1 MKYTMKKTIAFLLTL
16 VMLVNIL
23 PVSVLAEQPEEGR
36 RGPLNAPATRSAQ
49 GHSVSVNFGRDVYI
63 SDEDNVYVLVRQV
76 QTVAFSE
83 NDVRQIM
90 CYQIE
95 KVSNSSSFPM
105 VFNNLKVAYNDN
117 LYVTYELNNN
127 TTQVLL
133 CSAPD
138 LQEYRFVGDELQGV
152 TDYSTS
158 YNSNTVQ
165 ISLTDDKG
173 SSTINI
179 GEVLPNT
186 YTVELKFYQYN
197 SNEPESVSTLGE
209 GTYTI
214 EATDTEGHVYNAEIT
229 GSNSIQFYDESDTL
243 VSSLPEITSWAF
255 KKDGDVTDTLGDY
268 EITSITPTVKNGASN
283 TEKVYVFEA
292 RVPKHYTVT
301 LDYQDSQGNTPESV
315 TLNDTYTLA
324 VTTTKDVELTAYINT
339 DGTLSSAWSDGKN
352 YILKAKSFQLQDSEG
367 NPVDGKLGNYL
378 VTYPTNM
385 DPDNG
390 IYHISLHEP
399 KTCTASVNV
408 QATLTDNYDYYIVAK
423 KNGRAYA
430 YAQFI
435 TTAANLQFTAITRDT
450 PVLDEET
457 TFEVIRVTKDT
468 SVSDGTAFENA
479 AEEDKVTA
487 SGGQIDGNKITWN
500 LTTSEDGTSD
510 FAFTVEPNL
519 PEGVFRRVHVNLYN
533 EDGETISDTYETD
546 LAGHKYFVR
555 LYLYEKNEDGTNG
568 QLIGYQNQN
577 SWILPSQ
584 IQGIDVDFT
593 NTQFQNVAGSAESLY
608 DGQGITQYD
617 PEQHN
622 IQVRL
627 LQADQYADSQSIT
640 NNSFTSVIEGYMFKA
655 APYGNVT
662 AGGVTTLN
670 LKKAYPASYHVVIQK
685 GEGVDLNRLHNEG
698 LRLYAEANHQ
708 NNHKDYY
715 IENLNNLGM
724 NGPAAAELTL
734 TICDNDENKNWTYS
748 QDDFS
753 GNETTKA
760 RLVKN
765 FNNANLTYT
774 ETPDGAL
781 IKIEKPDGKQDV
793 YIVTYPEKTIIDDK
807 ETDPQRPKTVYTDYI
822 KIEKIEVSND
832 YSYTSIL
839 GSGVYYGITAQYFD
853 QGGHIQSNFAAN
865 KYYPGN
871 IVEPDLAGNG
881 SMIVIADPQPAGD
894 GYYLEIGGSH
904 VDGTDTVVYMGNNG
918 TRDNVRNV
926 AQRDWVHV
934 VPSETSYL
942 NESIVQPIIN
952 HGISISNELLQHGV
966 SFDQKTCNID
976 LLDLPEDAT
985 IYLDGDALKDWISK
999 SKDDGLHITKH
1010 PNQTI
1015 VFNFDTSTD
1024 VTLGQYHIR
1033 YSRDDDYQVSHSPTG
1048 KGDSVNAFMDN
1059 LAQHMVFNCNSA
1071 KNVTINTCVGM
1082 VLVPRSDS
1090 YTLINGTSAGWI
1102 ISNGTVHNDG
1112 AEWHSVYSQLPSAT
1126 KTNLTVGKTVD
1137 GNTPAKNQ
1145 KFTFTLYH
1153 LDTSNEWQQVP
1164 SPENASNN
1172 YNPTQNANGA
1182 VSFNNVALAD
1192 GDAGWNV
1199 YKITESGKA
1208 QGTPGEYVQNTQT
1221 VYAFVNYITVGSTKI
1236 ATPPIYYIT
1245 ASEDDNEEDTILFKE
1260 SNFNKLATTLEGAI
1274 GSPTGDNVIRL
1285 KKMPKPVFENEQ
1297 KKDGLYFKKRVKGAG
1312 NDNDTFTFR
1321 VTLESPV
1328 ENESVNSIVYKLK
1341 KSGSVNSENITFTRV
1356 EGTNKFIAEVTLKR
1370 DQTANIDGILHNTHY
1385 IIEEIKVNN
1394 KEISAGMSVDGY
1406 TIDSEHISQEGTITP
1421 GHSDPLEFVNNRRTE
1436 THFEIKKRVTGD
1448 TNDSSYNSAEEFNF
1462 TLEPV
1467 GGVLSDGTQVAPE
1480 DVPMPEGNGANAK
1493 AKAGITT
1500 TFGNV
1505 IYSVEGTYYYTIKET
1520 QGNTPYMHYDTD
1532 PVYVKVV
1539 TEQKNNVLETTVYY
1553 SKSLDG
1559 TYSTAVQEITNTYTV
1574 LTSIE
1579 VEKVWV
1585 DNNNHDNLRP
1595 ASIQVQLYKGDA
1607 AEGEAVTLNADN
1619 SWKKTW
1625 ENLDKYADGGAE
1637 LVYSVKE
1644 LDASGNPV
1652 ANNGALNDYYTTA
1665 YATTGN
1671 KTIITN
1677 TLGLGSVKITK
1688 IFDGITELPTGFMIT
1703 NDYNKEEFTALNA
1716 DTGDGINTRFEWVI
1730 ENVPVHTVIT
1740 FTESG
1745 EEVGGFNLTATSE
1758 TSKACDAVIADDVVI
1773 VEFRNSYERK
1783 TGTYEIEITKKMEGP
1798 EANLAPDGDYV
1809 FKLTPVDGAP
1819 MPDSDE
1825 VIVSLKKGEITG
1837 SGKFSEITYD
1847 ECGEYTYEIT
1857 EVPGETLDMKYSKE
1871 KVVVIVTVTEAE
1883 TELVADASYQ
1893 DGIDTLVNYY
1903 DSAKVSVAVK
1913 KLWKD
1918 ENNSDGLRP
1927 TGLRIELLADGEPTG
1942 QSVNLNAENNW
1953 VGRIDKLPK
1962 RKDGTEIVYTWKEPN
1977 VVGYTLTGTS
1987 TSGSLT
1993 TLTNTHEAEKTKVEV
2008 KKVWVDSGE
2017 HPADVEVQL
2026 YADGKALGDAVKL
2039 NAGNGWKFSWNNLCR
2054 NVRDDGVV
2062 REIKYTVAETKIPEG
2077 YVAKITGNASTGFVI
2092 TNTKETGKLVIEKEF
2107 DIQIPEEEPEEEVM
2121 TTDIEIVKI
2130 WDDNNNKDG
2139 NRPKSITVHLYAG
2152 GEEVRSAKLTAA
2164 NGWKHTFGE
2173 LPKFVNG
2180 HPITYTVKEDP
2191 VRWYVAEIHGYT
2203 IRNKYQPEMT
2213 SVSVRK
2219 VWDDENNKHMFRPT
2233 SVHMTLSNGMSVI
2246 LNEENGWMAS
2256 ITGLPTMVNGKP
2268 AEYTWTEQE
2277 VIGYELES
2285 METEGTV
2292 TTFTNKPWSRP
2303 DKPTEGKTPRLPGE
2317 EIIIEE
2323 YETPLGVDVIINHVG
2338 DCFD

>member
-1 MKYTMKKTIAFLLTL
+1 MKYMMKKTIAFLLTL

-214 EATDTEGHVYNAEIT
+214 EATDTEGHVYHAEIT

-367 NPVDGKLGNYL
+367 NLVDGKLGNYL

-608 DGQGITQYD
+608 DGQGTTQYD

-781 IKIEKPDGKQDV
+781 IKIGQDV
-793 YIVTYPEKTIIDDK
+793 FIVTYPEKTIIDDK
-807 ETDPQRPKTVYTDYI
+807 ETDPANPKTVYTDYI

-881 SMIVIADPQPAGD
+881 SVIVIADPQPAPD

-918 TRDNVRNV
+918 TSDNVRNSSD
-926 AQRDWVHV
+926 RPWVHV
-934 VPSETSYL
+934 VPSETDYL

-1082 VLVPRSDS
+1082 VLVPSSDS

-1192 GDAGWNV
+1192 EDAGWNV

-1321 VTLESPV
+1321 VTLKSLV
-1328 ENESVNSIVYKLK
+1328 VNESTNTVVYKLK
-1341 KSGSVNSENITFTRV
+1341 KTGNVNFTNITFTRI
-1356 EGTNKFIAEVTLKR
+1356 EGTNDFSAEVTLKR
-1370 DQTANIDGILHNTHY
+1370 NQSANIDKIPHNTQY

-1394 KEISAGMSVDGY
+1394 KPITANEAVDGY
-1406 TIDSEHISQEGTITP
+1406 TIDSNSIAQGGTVEP
-1421 GHSDPLEFVNNRRTE
+1421 GHNEPLEFINMKTGETE
-1436 THFEIKKRVTGD
+1436 LTG
-1448 TNDSSYNSAEEFNF
+1448 TK
-1462 TLEPV
+1462 T
-1467 GGVLSDGTQVAPE
+1467 
-1480 DVPMPEGNGANAK
+1480 
-1493 AKAGITT
+1493 
-1500 TFGNV
+1500 
-1505 IYSVEGTYYYTIKET
+1505 
-1520 QGNTPYMHYDTD
+1520 
-1532 PVYVKVV
+1532 
-1539 TEQKNNVLETTVYY
+1539 
-1553 SKSLDG
+1553 
-1559 TYSTAVQEITNTYTV
+1559 
-1574 LTSIE
+1574 
-1579 VEKVWV
+1579 WV
-1585 DNNNHDNLRP
+1585 D
-1595 ASIQVQLYKGDA
+1595 
-1607 AEGEAVTLNADN
+1607 
-1619 SWKKTW
+1619 
-1625 ENLDKYADGGAE
+1625 
-1637 LVYSVKE
+1637 
-1644 LDASGNPV
+1644 
-1652 ANNGALNDYYTTA
+1652 
-1665 YATTGN
+1665 GN
-1671 KTIITN
+1671 KTHNNANEITLTLKRKSAKEGASEETLTTLPEGATFGWTGNTYKYQHLPLYDDDGYAYTYSVTETAITGYTTTQNGNNFTN
-1677 TLGLGSVKITK
+1677 T
-1688 IFDGITELPTGFMIT
+1688 
-1703 NDYNKEEFTALNA
+1703 
-1716 DTGDGINTRFEWVI
+1716 
-1730 ENVPVHTVIT
+1730 
-1740 FTESG
+1740 
-1745 EEVGGFNLTATSE
+1745 
-1758 TSKACDAVIADDVVI
+1758 
-1773 VEFRNSYERK
+1773 
-1783 TGTYEIEITKKMEGP
+1783 
-1798 EANLAPDGDYV
+1798 
-1809 FKLTPVDGAP
+1809 
-1819 MPDSDE
+1819 
-1825 VIVSLKKGEITG
+1825 ITG
-1837 SGKFSEITYD
+1837 
-1847 ECGEYTYEIT
+1847 
-1857 EVPGETLDMKYSKE
+1857 
-1871 KVVVIVTVTEAE
+1871 E
-1883 TELVADASYQ
+1883 TELTGTKTWK
-1893 DGIDTLVNYY
+1893 DGGKTHNNANEITLTLKRK
-1903 DSAKVSVAVK
+1903 SAKNGSTEETV
-1913 KLWKD
+1913 
-1918 ENNSDGLRP
+1918 
-1927 TGLRIELLADGEPTG
+1927 T
-1942 QSVNLNAENNW
+1942 NATPVWNGNTYKY
-1953 VGRIDKLPK
+1953 DKLPK
-1962 RKDGTEIVYTWKEPN
+1962 YDAEGYEYTYSVTETAIA
-1977 VVGYTLTGTS
+1977 GYTTTQNGNNFINTKTG
-1987 TSGSLT
+1987 
-1993 TLTNTHEAEKTKVEV
+1993 KVQFDV
-2008 KKVWVDSGE
+2008 KKNWKGGTDTEHITITAVLKNGDTVVD
-2017 HPADVEVQL
+2017 EV
-2026 YADGKALGDAVKL
+2026 D
-2039 NAGNGWKFSWNNLCR
+2039 
-2054 NVRDDGVV
+2054 
-2062 REIKYTVAETKIPEG
+2062 
-2077 YVAKITGNASTGFVI
+2077 
-2092 TNTKETGKLVIEKEF
+2092 
-2107 DIQIPEEEPEEEVM
+2107 
-2121 TTDIEIVKI
+2121 
-2130 WDDNNNKDG
+2130 
-2139 NRPKSITVHLYAG
+2139 
-2152 GEEVRSAKLTAA
+2152 LTAA
-2164 NGWKHTFGE
+2164 GNWTGKFKE
-2173 LPKFVNG
+2173 LDQYDADG
-2180 HPITYTVKEDP
+2180 Q
-2191 VRWYVAEIHGYT
+2191 EIDYSGY
-2203 IRNKYQPEMT
+2203 
-2213 SVSVRK
+2213 
-2219 VWDDENNKHMFRPT
+2219 
-2233 SVHMTLSNGMSVI
+2233 
-2246 LNEENGWMAS
+2246 
-2256 ITGLPTMVNGKP
+2256 
-2268 AEYTWTEQE
+2268 
-2277 VIGYELES
+2277 
-2285 METEGTV
+2285 
-2292 TTFTNKPWSRP
+2292 
-2303 DKPTEGKTPRLPGE
+2303 
-2317 EIIIEE
+2317 
-2323 YETPLGVDVIINHVG
+2323 
-2338 DCFD
+2338 